1 MAWTQDD
8 IDNLRTLIA
17 TGAQEVEYADKKLKL
32 RSLAE
37 MRNLIAEMEAEVNGS
52 GQRTRTKYAQVR
64 GGFYPNSR

>member
-8 IDNLRTLIA
+8 IDNLRALIG

-37 MRNLIAEMEAEVNGS
+37 MRNLLAEMEAQVNGT

-64 GGFYPNSR
+64 GGFYPSSQ